1 MHTARDTTPCP
12 DCRLPGWLCVCAH
25 APRIATRTP
34 LLLVIHVFERG
45 RTSNT
50 ARLLALAIRDA
61 TLVGHGER
69 HAPLDLASYVPPGA
83 TPIVLFPGH
92 GARTLTPEL
101 IACLPTPPALVVPDG
116 NWRQAGK
123 MVKRLP
129 LLTAATKVSLPARVF
144 AGHALRRNRP
154 GHRMSTFEAVTQAL
168 AILEGEAVAR
178 PLLDFYRRAVDRMLL
193 LRGQLKLGDVYG
205 GLNGPRAGRMLP
217 SC

>member
-1 MHTARDTTPCP
+1 MHTARDTAPCP

-34 LLLVIHVFERG
+34 LLLVIHVYERG

-50 ARLLALAIRDA
+50 ARLLALATRGA

-69 HAPLDLASYVPPGA
+69 HAPLDLASYVPSRT

-92 GARTLTPEL
+92 GARALTPDL
-101 IACLPTPPALVVPDG
+101 VADLPTPPALVVPDG
-116 NWRQAGK
+116 NWRQAGR

-144 AGHALRRNRP
+144 AGHALRRNRS

-168 AILEGEAVAR
+168 AILEGEAVTW
-178 PLLDFYRRAVDRMLL
+178 PLLDFYRRAVDRMLF